1 MRETIQGEGEGV
13 QQSNSSIKEGNLYFH
28 SSSLSFYLKHHT
40 SWLDDKGTFLSH
52 DTC

>member
-1 MRETIQGEGEGV
+1 MYRGDDEGDNTRKGEGV

-40 SWLDDKGTFLSH
+40 SWLDDK
-52 DTC
+52 